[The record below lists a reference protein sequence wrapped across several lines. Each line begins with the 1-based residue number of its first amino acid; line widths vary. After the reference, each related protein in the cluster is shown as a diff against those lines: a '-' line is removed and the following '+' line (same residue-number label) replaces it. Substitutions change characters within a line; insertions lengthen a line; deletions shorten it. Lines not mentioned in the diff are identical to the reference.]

1 MEKVQTQ
8 PDTGHTQGGK
18 TYLSETQT
26 MLPLT
31 IGGVCVFLCL
41 AASSLTLI
49 LSLFSLHFIMCK
61 SEVMAQEVGKQEVT
75 TETELKPLCLHRQ

>member
-1 MEKVQTQ
+1 
-8 PDTGHTQGGK
+8 
-18 TYLSETQT
+18 

-49 LSLFSLHFIMCK
+49 LSLFSIHFMMYK
-61 SEVMAQEVGKQEVT
+61 SEGMAKEEGKQEAIT
-75 TETELKPLCLHRQ
+75 HTELKPLCLHRQ